1 MSEKKS
7 SRTDMLQG
15 RSERCICKYCGGK
28 LEVKSIVFNDII
40 DARTELY
47 CSHCER
53 IEFGVEKEIYQN
65 AKYFVEEMDYNCFPD
80 MDNTETTRQM
90 SIAKVCDIMNWAVKN
105 LGFMNDNGFCVP
117 VTMNQCML
125 GKSILLTDK
134 DLADMARE
142 A

>member
-1 MSEKKS
+1 MSGEKL

-15 RSERCICKYCGGK
+15 RSERCVCKYCGGK
-28 LEVKSIVFNDII
+28 LEVKSIVFNDIV

-47 CSHCER
+47 CNHCDR

-90 SIAKVCDIMNWAVKN
+90 SVAKLCDLVYWHIKHVGCMGDAGYFVHLQVNR
-105 LGFMNDNGFCVP
+105 
-117 VTMNQCML
+117 CML
-125 GKSILLTDK
+125 GRSILLTDK
-134 DLADMARE
+134 DLADLVYE
-142 A
+142 E